1 MNHLDQHKLA
11 EALREQAHRMVEDVS
26 AFEREVEEFDFKEAI
41 ARVLGK
47 EDWTDKVAAGI
58 GRLRGMFHRHQ
69 EDTKLPDDLKT
80 LIPDMK
86 QVAVSYGEMIEGY
99 KDFIREVWEAQ
110 IQK

>member
-1 MNHLDQHKLA
+1 MNLDQHKLA
-11 EALREQAHRMVEDVS
+11 EALREQANRMVEDVS
-26 AFEREVEEFDFKEAI
+26 TFEQEVEEFDFKDAI
-41 ARVLGK
+41 ARILGK
-47 EDWTDKVAAGI
+47 EDWTDKVAAGF
-58 GRLRGMFHRHQ
+58 GRLRGLLHRHQ
-69 EDTKLPDDLKT
+69 EDTALPEDLKT

>member
-1 MNHLDQHKLA
+1 
-11 EALREQAHRMVEDVS
+11 MVEDVS

-58 GRLRGMFHRHQ
+58 VRLRGMFHRHQ